1 MTYPQLF
8 ILLAV
13 ITVQL
18 EEAGLNEDEK
28 FNMEKELQKMT
39 DGFVEEVEELEEKKK
54 GELEVAG

>member
-1 MTYPQLF
+1 VTYPQLF

-54 GELEVAG
+54 GELEVVG

>member
-54 GELEVAG
+54 GELEVVG

>member
-39 DGFVEEVEELEEKKK
+39 DGFVEELEELEEKKK
-54 GELEVAG
+54 GELAG